1 MHAKAAR
8 QQAVSRDQ
16 HHTLFPPDIVRN
28 EVDDWLTAELLQA
41 AHAVR
46 QGPVGTPAP
55 IDQFR
60 AALADLAFDTPRDI
74 RDVLG
79 WVLPHMQSGMVHVAH
94 PRYYGLFNPTPS
106 FPAQCAERIVA
117 SFNPQLASAKTSPF
131 PVALEAH
138 LVGAIAQ
145 RAGMPEGAAGHFTTG
160 GSEANFTA
168 MLCALTRANPA
179 FASEGVAAFS
189 AKPALYVSKDA
200 HLAWLKIA
208 HQCGIG
214 RNAVRLV
221 ATDGT
226 GRLDAGALAAAI
238 EADRQSGFFPAM
250 VVATAGTTG
259 AGMIDPLEKCREIS
273 ASVGAWYHVDAAWG
287 GALICSDRFR
297 PLLQGIGRADS
308 ITIDAHKWLATTMGC
323 GIFLTP
329 WQTVL
334 SDTFQATMDCMPSN
348 FAGIDPYVTTVQWSR
363 RFLGLRL
370 FVALATAGWRG
381 YADHV
386 EKAIGLA
393 DLLKQKLVAD
403 GWGVAND
410 SPVAVVCLRP
420 PSGAAD
426 ARQIAKS
433 VVEEG
438 GAWIS
443 SVEFEG
449 AQVVRVCITSGET
462 TQDDI
467 LQLVDLLRSKKDV
480 LF

>member
-1 MHAKAAR
+1 MQGAA
-8 QQAVSRDQ
+8 SREQ
-16 HHTLFPPDIVRN
+16 HQSLFPADIVRK
-28 EVDDWLTAELLQA
+28 EVDDWLTTELLQA
-41 AHAVR
+41 AQSVR
-46 QGPVGTPAP
+46 HGPVGTPAP
-55 IDQFR
+55 IDSFK
-60 AALADLAFDTPRDI
+60 AALADLPFDASRDM
-74 RDVLG
+74 RDVLV
-79 WVLPHMQSGMVHVAH
+79 WVMSNMQSGMVHVTH

-138 LVGAIAQ
+138 LARAIAQ
-145 RAGMPEGAAGHFTTG
+145 RAGLPEGSAGHFTTG

-168 MLCALTRANPA
+168 MLCALTRADPA

-208 HQCGIG
+208 HQTGIG

-226 GRLDAGALAAAI
+226 GRMDPTALAADI
-238 EADRQSGFFPAM
+238 ESDRQSGFFPAM

-259 AGMIDPLEKCREIS
+259 AGMIDPLEKCKEIS
-273 ASVGAWYHVDAAWG
+273 TSAGAWYHVDAAWG

-297 PLLQGIGRADS
+297 PLLDGIGLADS
-308 ITIDAHKWLATTMGC
+308 VTIDAHKWLATTMGC

-329 WQTVL
+329 WQNVL
-334 SDTFQATMDCMPSN
+334 SDAFQATMDCMPSN
-348 FAGIDPYVTTVQWSR
+348 VAGIDPYVTTVQWSR

-381 YADHV
+381 YAEHV
-386 EKAIGLA
+386 ERAISLA
-393 DLLKQKLVAD
+393 GLLKEKLVED
-403 GWGVAND
+403 GWRVANA
-410 SPVAVVCLRP
+410 SPVAVVCLHP
-420 PSGAAD
+420 PEGASD

-433 VVEEG
+433 VVEGG

-443 SVEFEG
+443 AVEFEG
-449 AQVVRVCITSGET
+449 EQVLRVCITSGET
-462 TQDDI
+462 TQADI
-467 LQLVDLLRSKKDV
+467 RDLVEQLRSKKEV